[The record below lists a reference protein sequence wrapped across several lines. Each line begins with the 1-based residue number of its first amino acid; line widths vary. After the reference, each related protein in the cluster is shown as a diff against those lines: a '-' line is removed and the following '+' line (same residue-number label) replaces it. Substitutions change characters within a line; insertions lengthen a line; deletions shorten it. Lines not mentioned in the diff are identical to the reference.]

1 LKEVALFGAPHSLYT
16 GRARSYLIK
25 AAIPYREQNMGSQH
39 YGRDV
44 LPKAGGRPGM
54 PTIETTN
61 GDVIRDSAA
70 IIDHFEAETGHPF
83 SPLTPKQRFISRLF
97 DTIGAEGL
105 LRPAMHYRWNFPEE
119 NDAFLKFHFEA
130 MMPQRPDK
138 VAWAEAARND
148 MRGAAQIF
156 GVNPETTELVEK
168 LYLDVVEALNN
179 HFDAYPY
186 LLGGKPCIGD
196 FGLIAP
202 MFAHLGRDPKP
213 LSILQSQ
220 AFSVLRWIERMGRL
234 DADVAEY
241 VDPSQDFLDG
251 DQIPDT
257 LLEVLKTVAVDFVPE
272 TRAAADTIN
281 RWLKEQEN
289 LEAGTTVERG
299 LGFSTFEIDGV
310 TVSALAQPYRFY
322 LLKRMQDEFEQMI
335 DADKNETI
343 ALLDRCNMGDVIDI
357 KLTRE
362 IGRNNNLEVWL

>member
-1 LKEVALFGAPHSLYT
+1 LKEIALFGAPHSLYT

-25 AAIPYREQNMGSQH
+25 AGIPYREQNMGSQH

-83 SPLTPKQRFISRLF
+83 SPLTPKQRFNSRLF

-119 NDAFLKFHFEA
+119 NEAFLKFHFEA

-179 HFDAYPY
+179 HFAAYPY

-241 VDPSQDFLDG
+241 VDPSQGFLDG

-257 LLEVLKTVAVDFVPE
+257 LIEVLKTVAVDFVPE

>member
-1 LKEVALFGAPHSLYT
+1 
-16 GRARSYLIK
+16 
-25 AAIPYREQNMGSQH
+25 
-39 YGRDV
+39 
-44 LPKAGGRPGM
+44 
-54 PTIETTN
+54 
-61 GDVIRDSAA
+61 
-70 IIDHFEAETGHPF
+70 
-83 SPLTPKQRFISRLF
+83 
-97 DTIGAEGL
+97 
-105 LRPAMHYRWNFPEE
+105 
-119 NDAFLKFHFEA
+119 
-130 MMPQRPDK
+130 
-138 VAWAEAARND
+138 
-148 MRGAAQIF
+148 
-156 GVNPETTELVEK
+156 
-168 LYLDVVEALNN
+168 
-179 HFDAYPY
+179 
-186 LLGGKPCIGD
+186 
-196 FGLIAP
+196 
-202 MFAHLGRDPKP
+202 
-213 LSILQSQ
+213 
-220 AFSVLRWIERMGRL
+220 MGRL

-241 VDPSQDFLDG
+241 VDPSQGFLDG

-335 DADKNETI
+335 DADKHETI